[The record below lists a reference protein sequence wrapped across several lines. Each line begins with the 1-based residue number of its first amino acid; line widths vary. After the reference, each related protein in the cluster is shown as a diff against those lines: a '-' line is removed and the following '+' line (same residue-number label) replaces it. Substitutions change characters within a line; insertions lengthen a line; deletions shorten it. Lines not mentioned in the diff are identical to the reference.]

1 MKELDYELIK
11 EEIVEKWIN
20 GGKLKEY
27 MENRFD
33 KWIYFNN
40 GSYSELFIND
50 EELDDYCDPE
60 HLGCEEL
67 FYIVDS
73 VIEDMGYEDIDGSSV
88 SWLADS
94 VSEDTLT
101 LQPLSQMIDLEDIDF
116 KIVNGKVPHWECD
129 ENTWKKI
136 DDLLNIKND

>member
-1 MKELDYELIK
+1 MKELNYELIK

-50 EELDDYCDPE
+50 EELDDYCDLE
-60 HLGCEEL
+60 QLGYEEL
-67 FYIVDS
+67 FYIVNS
-73 VIEDMGYEDIDGSSV
+73 VIEDMGYGDKGGEEV
-88 SWLADS
+88 SWATDS
-94 VSEDTLT
+94 VQEDTLM
-101 LQPLSQMIDLEDIDF
+101 LYPLSQMFKLEELEFESVD
-116 KIVNGKVPHWECD
+116 GKVLQYECD
-129 ENTWKKI
+129 KGTLQEI
-136 DDLLNIKND
+136 INIKNA